1 MRMKQVVLTL
11 YTRMVDSKTKPISVA
26 IIRCQIINV
35 QIHRHGSTV
44 LSADTLSAQH
54 SCLLVAAFTEYTA
67 YMAVALSLPLY
78 KDEEE

>member
-1 MRMKQVVLTL
+1 MILTL

-54 SCLLVAAFTEYTA
+54 SCLVVAAFTEYKAA
-67 YMAVALSLPLY
+67 YMAVTFSLPLY

>member
-1 MRMKQVVLTL
+1 MKQVVLTL

-35 QIHRHGSTV
+35 QIHGRGSTV

-54 SCLLVAAFTEYTA
+54 SCLVVAAFTEYKA
-67 YMAVALSLPLY
+67 YMEVAFSLPLY